1 MSTTTKVS
9 AEEKAIKTAKLREF
23 HKGILDAIDYDVVY
37 RPKMFHKPKGKD
49 TKHIIVFPSE
59 LKLQKDI
66 YTEQI
71 DHDGDSEDESR
82 TLYKWPYD
90 PDWANIYTP
99 VTKEG
104 EKSVSWY
111 LIPVSDLVVVS
122 IAKKD
127 EIKETILELG
137 DPDIDLPMDQMT
149 IRDYYA
155 IHHQVPVSLKKW
167 LNALILKT
175 TTKSK

>member
-1 MSTTTKVS
+1 MSTTATKPT
-9 AEEKAIKTAKLREF
+9 AEEKAIKTAKLREY
-23 HKGILDAIDYDVVY
+23 HKEVLDKIDYDVVY
-37 RPKMFHKPKGKD
+37 RPKMFHKPHGKE

-59 LKLQKDI
+59 LRLGKDI

-71 DHDGDSEDESR
+71 DNKNDSEDPKR

-104 EKSVSWY
+104 ENSVSWY
-111 LIPVSDLVVVS
+111 LIPVSELVVVPKPTS
-122 IAKKD
+122 
-127 EIKETILELG
+127 IKETILELD
-137 DPDIDLPMDQMT
+137 DPDLDSPMDQMT

-155 IHHQVPVSLKKW
+155 IHHNKPVSHKKW
-167 LNALILKT
+167 LNSLINKT
-175 TTKSK
+175 K